1 MIRHFLVQPS
11 NVQTGGRL
19 QDLFAC
25 PVGTHILRGLK
36 IGPGI
41 PEDEACLIGKF
52 FLMNQW
58 KSMDLAITL
67 ILVCSD
73 RWFDPH
79 CVQKGV
85 DVSDMKD
92 KCAI

>member
-1 MIRHFLVQPS
+1 MIKHFLVQPS

-58 KSMDLAITL
+58 KSMEINGS
-67 ILVCSD
+67 SD
-73 RWFDPH
+73 NPYFGL
-79 CVQKGV
+79 Q
-85 DVSDMKD
+85 
-92 KCAI
+92 